1 MPYSVYTLLLYL
13 MLPLMPL
20 KLLWR
25 GIKQPEYLSHWGER
39 FGSYAVPVS
48 KPTIWIHCVSVGET
62 RAAEPLIRTLLK
74 KYPQHQIVIT
84 HTTPTG
90 RDTSAQL
97 FKDEIAKQQILR
109 VYLPYD
115 VPSAV
120 NTFIKHFKP
129 QLGML
134 METELW
140 FNLIRACHQQQIPL
154 VLLNARLSAKSA
166 NGYAKLGSLVKQGLQ
181 QLNLIAAQSIEDETR
196 FKMLGAENTVVTGN
210 IKFDVTAP
218 ATSLA
223 DGEALRA
230 LLGKERTVLIAASTR
245 EGEEA
250 MILEAVAGL
259 DLLTVIIPRHPQ
271 RFDEVEVLLNTSK
284 IKYLLRTEVNG
295 PVDADT
301 RVILGNTMGELFT
314 YYAAGD
320 FAFVGGSMLKFGG
333 QNLIEPASMGK
344 PILIGKYTYNFAEA
358 TKGAV
363 KMGAATQV
371 KDVEDLRNKI
381 KLLMSQPNKR
391 AQMSKAALEFSKAST
406 GATFRVFKAID
417 ALLPPPSEN

>member
-1 MPYSVYTLLLYL
+1 MA
-13 MLPLMPL
+13 LPFVPL

-25 GIKQPEYLSHWGER
+25 GIKQPAYLNYWGER
-39 FGSYAVPVS
+39 FGTYTTPVA

-97 FKDEIAKQQILR
+97 FKEEIAKQQILR

-115 VPSAV
+115 VPIAV
-120 NTFIKHFKP
+120 NGFIKHFKP

-140 FNLIRACHQQQIPL
+140 FNLIRTCYQQQIPV

-181 QLNLIAAQSIEDETR
+181 QLNLIAAQSIDDENR
-196 FKMLGAENTVVTGN
+196 FKVLGAENTVVAGN
-210 IKFDVTAP
+210 IKFDVAAP
-218 ATSLA
+218 TTSQA

-230 LLGKERTVLIAASTR
+230 LLGKDRTVLIAASTR

-250 MILEAVAGL
+250 IILEAVAGL
-259 DLLTVIIPRHPQ
+259 DLLTVMIPRHPQ

-284 IKYLLRTEVNG
+284 INYKLRTEITA
-295 PVDADT
+295 PIPSDT
-301 RVILGNTMGELFT
+301 QVVLGNTMGELFT

-320 FAFVGGSMLKFGG
+320 IAFVGGSLLKFGG
-333 QNLIEPASMGK
+333 QNLIEAASMAK

-371 KDVEDLRNKI
+371 KDAQDLRQ
-381 KLLMSQPNKR
+381 KLEFLINNPKKR
-391 AQMSKAALEFSKAST
+391 AQMSKAALEFCKAST
-406 GATFRVFKAID
+406 GATNRVMQAIER
-417 ALLPPPSEN
+417 LLPPPSSS